1 MIEDYTI
8 YEINLCV
15 LADFLN
21 KKIRARTRLK
31 FKPYKLLKAVMRWP
45 KCYLLFDRIFHY
57 KII

>member
-31 FKPYKLLKAVMRWP
+31 FKPYKLLKASSHAMA
-45 KCYLLFDRIFHY
+45 KMLFVI
-57 KII
+57 